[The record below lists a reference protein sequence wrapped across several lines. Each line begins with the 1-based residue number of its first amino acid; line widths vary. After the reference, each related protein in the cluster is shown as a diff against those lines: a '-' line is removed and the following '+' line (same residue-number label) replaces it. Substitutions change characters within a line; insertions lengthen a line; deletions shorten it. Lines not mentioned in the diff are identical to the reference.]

1 MQENTETTPGS
12 EVSPEE
18 IKAFMNE
25 PDEPE
30 EVKAPPPM
38 MMDDFLPAD
47 EEGKPRE
54 YKLTTEEIASIAYHA
69 VQIADH
75 AIHKSNGWT
84 IWDHLDPA
92 IKMHYVGSVN
102 FYMNSAANPN
112 GHEACQ
118 ALHDLMLDA
127 KLHDG
132 WRFGETYSEELKTD
146 PTLLSYKGLPV
157 QLKTRSF
164 LFRCVVVGLL
174 AVWKGH

>member
-1 MQENTETTPGS
+1 MQETQPTPDEG
-12 EVSPEE
+12 VSPDEV
-18 IKAFMNE
+18 KAFMNE
-25 PDEPE
+25 PE
-30 EVKAPPPM
+30 EEIKAPEPM
-38 MMDDFLPAD
+38 MMDDYLPQED
-47 EEGKPRE
+47 TGKID

-69 VQIADH
+69 VQIADQKIQQSG
-75 AIHKSNGWT
+75 AWM
-84 IWDHLDPA
+84 IWDHLDPTVR
-92 IKMHYVGSVN
+92 MHYVGTVN

-132 WRFGETYSEELKTD
+132 WRYSETYSEELKTD

-157 QLKTRSF
+157 HLKAGKF
-164 LFRCVVVGLL
+164 LFRCVVVGLV